1 MKKNIVGHMAAP
13 KETRRGFWNKLD
25 IFARLL
31 CLILALLIW
40 LSVVHVDET
49 QSPPPS
55 TPEDVTVEA

>member
-1 MKKNIVGHMAAP
+1 MKKNMVGHMAAP

-40 LSVVHVDET
+40 LSVVNVDGK
-49 QSPPPS
+49 QDPPPA
-55 TPEDVTVEA
+55 TPEAVTFEE

>member
-1 MKKNIVGHMAAP
+1 VKKNMVGHMVAP

-40 LSVVHVDET
+40 LSVVNVDEK

-55 TPEDVTVEA
+55 TPEAVTVEA